1 MTLILAVK
9 YREED
14 GSSGIAIRSDTTCAI
29 KDSPQI
35 GQVRKVKPLN
45 LPDIFPPLVLGM
57 AGTYNGVEIIH
68 QEVEEAVSPHIL
80 EDGAEYASAW
90 VQYHLMSAY
99 HHGIAQHQLLA
110 CINGN
115 KTQLSVLNRDRNKG
129 IELAECNGIGCFY
142 EEVRRILE
150 GDYHE
155 SMTWKEAM
163 VLMDKCFRVAK
174 GIAELMD
181 PEMRTLPI
189 DLGDHVLDIVLSG
202 TRREKIKAKSHPT
215 VINGYEI
222 SKLTRHGYERVA
234 SSLDDEQFMGLPP
247 V

>member
-14 GSSGIAIRSDTTCAI
+14 GSSGIAIRSDTACSI
-29 KDSPQI
+29 KGTPQVK
-35 GQVRKVKPLN
+35 QVRKVKPLN
-45 LPDIFPPLVLGM
+45 LPDIFPPPVLGM
-57 AGTYNGVEIIH
+57 AGTYRGLEIIH

-110 CINGN
+110 CLNGN
-115 KTQLSVLNRDRNKG
+115 ETQVSVLNRDRNKG
-129 IELAECNGIGCFY
+129 IEFAECTGIGCYY

-155 SMTWKEAM
+155 SMTWKEAV

-181 PEMRTLPI
+181 PEARNLSI
-189 DLGDHVLDIVLSG
+189 DLGNRVLDIVLSEA
-202 TRREKIKAKSHPT
+202 RIEKIKANPHLC
-215 VINGYEI
+215 VISGYEI
-222 SKLTRHGYERVA
+222 SKLTRGGYERVA
-234 SSLDDEQFMGLPP
+234 SSLDEQFMGLPP